1 MWGAIAGDVIGS
13 YFEHVPTKSTRFY
26 LFREESTFTDDT
38 VLTAAV
44 ADWLMNDTDLVKT
57 FHRYVRHYPDAGYG
71 HTFLSW
77 AQLRQRIP
85 YQSWG
90 NGSAMRVSP
99 VAYAA
104 ESLESCL
111 YLAKKSAEVTHNHQQ
126 GIYGAQATAA
136 CVFLART
143 GKTKAEIREFVE
155 SKFHYDLQRT
165 LEEIRPHY
173 VFDVSC
179 QGSVPESIIAFL
191 ESTDFESAIRNAI
204 SLGGDADAMACIA
217 GAIAE
222 PFYGGVPEE
231 ISQQVLP
238 LLDDRIRNMLQSF
251 HDRFV
256 TDSPMK
262 SDRNENDATES
273 H

>member
-1 MWGAIAGDVIGS
+1 MWGAIVGDVIGS
-13 YFEHVPTKSTRFY
+13 YFEHFPTKSTDFY

-38 VLTAAV
+38 VLTTAV
-44 ADWLMNDTDLVKT
+44 ADWLLKESDLVNT
-57 FHRYVRHYPDAGYG
+57 LHRYVKLYPEAGYG

-77 AQLRQRIP
+77 AQLRRRVP

-99 VAYAA
+99 VAYATETLA
-104 ESLESCL
+104 DCL

-143 GKTKAEIREFVE
+143 GSSRTEIREYIETTFG
-155 SKFHYDLQRT
+155 YDLQRS

-191 ESTDFESAIRNAI
+191 ESTDYESAIRNAI
-204 SLGGDADAMACIA
+204 SLGGDADTMACIA

-222 PFYGGVPEE
+222 PFYGGVPQE
-231 ISQQVLP
+231 IYEQTLL
-238 LLDDRIRNMLQSF
+238 LLDDRIRNTVQLF
-251 HDRFV
+251 YDRFV
-256 TDSPMK
+256 
-262 SDRNENDATES
+262 DRQPDAK
-273 H
+273 

>member
-104 ESLESCL
+104 ETIESCL
-111 YLAKKSAEVTHNHQQ
+111 NK
-126 GIYGAQATAA
+126 
-136 CVFLART
+136 
-143 GKTKAEIREFVE
+143 
-155 SKFHYDLQRT
+155 
-165 LEEIRPHY
+165 
-173 VFDVSC
+173 
-179 QGSVPESIIAFL
+179 
-191 ESTDFESAIRNAI
+191 
-204 SLGGDADAMACIA
+204 
-217 GAIAE
+217 
-222 PFYGGVPEE
+222 
-231 ISQQVLP
+231 
-238 LLDDRIRNMLQSF
+238 
-251 HDRFV
+251 
-256 TDSPMK
+256 
-262 SDRNENDATES
+262 
-273 H
+273 

>member
-173 VFDVSC
+173 VFDVSSH
-179 QGSVPESIIAFL
+179 GSVPESIIAFL

-204 SLGGDADAMACIA
+204 SLGGDADTMACIA

>member
-13 YFEHVPTKSTRFY
+13 YFEHVPTKSTQFY

-44 ADWLMNDTDLVKT
+44 ADWLLHDSDLVST
-57 FHRYVRHYPDAGYG
+57 LQRYVRRYPDAGYG
-71 HTFLSW
+71 HTFLTW
-77 AQLRQRIP
+77 AQLRQRMP

-104 ESLESCL
+104 ETMADCL

-143 GKTKAEIREFVE
+143 GKTKAEIQDFVE
-155 SKFHYDLQRT
+155 HEIQYDLQRT

-204 SLGGDADAMACIA
+204 SLGGDADTMACIA

-222 PFYGGVPEE
+222 PFYGGVPAE

-238 LLDDRIRNMLQSF
+238 LLDDRLRTTVQTF

-256 TDSPMK
+256 TGHSK
-262 SDRNENDATES
+262 NTDRQ
-273 H
+273 